1 MGRDVLFASETGVGA
16 YDPTTGTW
24 STYWT
29 STSTPEVYELWTDG
43 NVLFI
48 GATSGQGWDPDGV
61 IWRTAM
67 APKPRC
73 SPHGGDFSNAYPISI
88 EACDGMVWTA
98 FFQLSGGA
106 QVIGVDPNGVAADV
120 VIDGQDFGTNARPA
134 ALACSGTELHVGFWS
149 VSAGVIVWDLA
160 TNQVVDQLT
169 SADGMSN
176 SPVYYDAMAT
186 VGPASA
192 PSIAVGYDTNNGDG
206 GYAVY
211 DVANRVPTVRE
222 QGALVTTVDR
232 ASNGAVVYGIPGLS
246 SGYSQVG
253 TWWPSTGASSS
264 GAAFNS
270 TQDPSRPWRVRAP
283 PSMRPPTTPSQG
295 SGVPPAAVRC

>member
-1 MGRDVLFASETGVGA
+1 MLS
-16 YDPTTGTW
+16 
-24 STYWT
+24 S
-29 STSTPEVYELWTDG
+29 
-43 NVLFI
+43 N
-48 GATSGQGWDPDGV
+48 
-61 IWRTAM
+61 
-67 APKPRC
+67 
-73 SPHGGDFSNAYPISI
+73 GGDFSNAYPISI
-88 EACDGMVWTA
+88 EACDGMVWAA

-106 QVIGVDPNGVAADV
+106 PNHRRGPNGVAADV

-211 DVANRVPTVRE
+211 DVANRVPTVRGKDPCHHGTAHRRGRGFGPPASSG
-222 QGALVTTVDR
+222 QSGGHGWPPGGPFPTPGSRSNSLDPSGLWPGWGAPPHAGTRLPCTGAPRRQRTVDWR
-232 ASNGAVVYGIPGLS
+232 RASRNPTWAEGQDAPGSGASGQGPGRFTAPKGWETVGGQGVGLLGPLPGTRDGATASNGLYDLDGLAEA
-246 SGYSQVG
+246 
-253 TWWPSTGASSS
+253 TNW
-264 GAAFNS
+264 
-270 TQDPSRPWRVRAP
+270 
-283 PSMRPPTTPSQG
+283 
-295 SGVPPAAVRC
+295 